1 MKPYIPAD
9 SIQPHIKIPSDI
21 IVYLDYHSK
30 VADGGGDL
38 ILDFRKSSDFLHFA
52 SQFQSINKENTLGTY
67 IVIRGY
73 TGSKRLMR
81 GCYYLLNVQLL
92 KQAKY
97 SLITDSYLFIA
108 EFDFS
113 DYDFKNNPDA
123 ELFQSHEPLDPSEM
137 LRGHSHKSAVVNNNL
152 IISNLQLYVADVGQ
166 ANWNELRHNGN
177 TIVQYDMG
185 AELHATKQQVDAIY
199 KAHAPNVDPSKKAI
213 LVISHWDM
221 DHIHCLCSM
230 SAKDIQDTFS
240 KVWCPDTVK
249 SNTAAN
255 ILAKL
260 QHALTNANVKCVTPH
275 HHTPRTDYHM
285 HPLQQLNNNI
295 RLYIGENRRNRNHS
309 GIVMFVEGISTSAN
323 YTGDCLL
330 SQADEVLQDVLQ
342 NGTQASQHIL
352 IAPHHGGANPKANM
366 HYTILPPITNTQV
379 CISVG
384 NGNPYGHP
392 DAKMLTYFQSVANGG
407 LMRTDQ
413 QGDFIVS
420 L

>member
-1 MKPYIPAD
+1 MKPYIPVG
-9 SIQPHIKIPSDI
+9 SIPPHIKIPSNI

-38 ILDFRKSSDFLHFA
+38 ILDFRKSDEFLHFV
-52 SQFQSINKENTLGTY
+52 SHFESIKKEDTIGTY
-67 IVIRGY
+67 IIIKGY
-73 TGSKRLMR
+73 NGHKRLMR
-81 GCYYLLNVQLL
+81 GCYYQLNIQLL

-97 SLITDSYLFIA
+97 SPITDSYLFIA

-113 DYDFKNNPDA
+113 DYDFKNNPEA
-123 ELFQSHEPLDPSEM
+123 ELLQSHEPLDPSEM
-137 LRGHSHKSAVVNNNL
+137 FRGRSYKSVAVNNNL
-152 IISNLQLYVADVGQ
+152 INSDLQLYIADVGQ
-166 ANWNELRHNGN
+166 ANWNELRHNGI

-199 KAHAPNVDPSKKAI
+199 TAHAPKVDPNKKAI

-230 SAKDIQDTFS
+230 SVQDMHDTFS
-240 KVWCPDTVK
+240 KVWCPDTIK

-255 ILAKL
+255 ILARL
-260 QHALTNANVKCVTPH
+260 QKALTSANVKCVLPH

-285 HPLQQLNNNI
+285 HPLQQLNNNVH
-295 RLYIGENRRNRNHS
+295 LYIGENRRNRNHS
-309 GIVMFVEGISTSAN
+309 GIVMFVEGSSTSVN

-342 NGTQASQHIL
+342 NGTNVSQHVL
-352 IAPHHGGANPKANM
+352 IAPHHGGANQKSNM
-366 HYTILPPITNTQV
+366 HYTIQPPITNTQV

-384 NGNPYGHP
+384 NGNTYGHP
-392 DAKMLTYFQSVANGG
+392 DAKMLKYLQSVANGG
-407 LMRTDQ
+407 VKRTDK
-413 QGDFIVS
+413 QGDIH
-420 L
+420 LNL